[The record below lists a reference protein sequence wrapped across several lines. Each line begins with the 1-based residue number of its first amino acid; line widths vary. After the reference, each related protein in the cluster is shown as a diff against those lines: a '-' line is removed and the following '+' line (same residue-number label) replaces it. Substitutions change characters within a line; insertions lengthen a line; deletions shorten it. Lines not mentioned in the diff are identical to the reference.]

1 MSGLESFAD
10 NQGIKLQPQT
20 NDFSKEDIENMRI
33 QNEKDIQNE

>member
-10 NQGIKLQPQT
+10 TQSIKLQPQT

-33 QNEKDIQNE
+33 QNEKDI